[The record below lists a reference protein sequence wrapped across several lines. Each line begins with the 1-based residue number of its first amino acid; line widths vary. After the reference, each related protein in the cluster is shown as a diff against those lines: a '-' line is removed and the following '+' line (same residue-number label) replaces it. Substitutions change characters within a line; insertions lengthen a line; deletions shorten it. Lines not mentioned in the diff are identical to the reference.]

1 MLTVAVRIPR
11 IIEIEWAVKN
21 NRPFKTSPKKPRRSH
36 SKRDHGKGGKSK
48 RKAMQVF
55 EPVEEDTSEKENVD
69 AEASSSGKRRIKA
82 EDAELGTPPR
92 KKQMV
97 KMEE

>member
-1 MLTVAVRIPR
+1 MLTVAVHTPR

-36 SKRDHGKGGKSK
+36 SKREHGKGGKSK
-48 RKAMQVF
+48 RKAM
-55 EPVEEDTSEKENVD
+55 EPVEEDASEKENVEID
-69 AEASSSGKRRIKA
+69 APTSGKRRMKS
-82 EDAELGTPPR
+82 EDAEIGTPP
-92 KKQMV
+92 KKMV